1 MGTAAGGFR
10 DAEQYYRRCFQ
21 AWEGLPGNR
30 LLWKANVG
38 FCLWQLGK
46 LEEGNKFLATA
57 LKDRWDTSSMR
68 PGKALFALGN
78 TEMSQAEKPNAAG
91 DVKVAEIIFEAAVP
105 VAHAG
110 PL

>member
-1 MGTAAGGFR
+1 MT
-10 DAEQYYRRCFQ
+10 
-21 AWEGLPGNR
+21 
-30 LLWKANVG
+30 
-38 FCLWQLGK
+38 
-46 LEEGNKFLATA
+46 T
-57 LKDRWDTSSMR
+57 LKPSLIFGR